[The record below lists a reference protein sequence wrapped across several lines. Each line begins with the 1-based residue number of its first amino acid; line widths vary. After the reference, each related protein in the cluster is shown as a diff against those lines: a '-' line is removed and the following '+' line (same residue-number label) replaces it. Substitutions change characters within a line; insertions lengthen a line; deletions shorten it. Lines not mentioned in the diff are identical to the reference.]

1 MQTTEDCWFLYM
13 VRTASGAL
21 YTGITTDVARRFL
34 QHQQGT
40 GAKALRGKGPL
51 TLVFQCPAGD
61 RSRALKLEYRLKQ
74 QPRADKLRL
83 VEQQPD
89 NLLLWLTGQP

>member
-1 MQTTEDCWFLYM
+1 MQTEDCWFLYI

-34 QHQQGT
+34 QHQQGN

-61 RSRALKLEYRLKQ
+61 RSQASKLEYQLKQ
-74 QPRADKLRL
+74 RPRADKLLL
-83 VEQQPD
+83 VDQQPD

>member
-1 MQTTEDCWFLYM
+1 MENAWFLYI
-13 VRTASGAL
+13 VRTGAGAL

-40 GAKALRGKGPL
+40 GAKFLRGKGPL

-61 RSRALKLEYRLKQ
+61 RVLASQLEYRIKQ
-74 QPRADKLRL
+74 RSRAGKLLL
-83 VEQQPD
+83 VSQQPD
-89 NLLLWLTGQP
+89 DLARWLSDHP